1 MSPIDLFRRTGGPA
15 RAASHTL
22 RPATEAGHSSTQQG
36 RAQDRDDSVSVVIPF
51 FNSADTIERA
61 LCSVAAQTVAVDEVI
76 IVDDDSE
83 NEQRKS
89 LATAAGRDHPM
100 PVRVV
105 RLEPNQG
112 PAAARNA
119 GWDAAR
125 STWIAFLDSDDS
137 WHPRRLELQLGALSA
152 ETLMIS
158 SQSLVLG
165 ADEHPPGSTA
175 LIEPPIR
182 RLDKRYHLFHNPH
195 TTSSVLVRRD
205 VPARFTD
212 GRFYAEDYEAWIR
225 IAALGE
231 VLTLQVPLAYFHKD
245 PYGTRGLSSRIWR
258 MILGEH
264 RTFVLLRQDGVISVP
279 QFLIAELIMAAR
291 IGRRLALRA
300 LRP

>member
-1 MSPIDLFRRTGGPA
+1 MVTRQSCVPGA
-15 RAASHTL
+15 
-22 RPATEAGHSSTQQG
+22 
-36 RAQDRDDSVSVVIPF
+36 DRLLP
-51 FNSADTIERA
+51 
-61 LCSVAAQTVAVDEVI
+61 
-76 IVDDDSE
+76 
-83 NEQRKS
+83 
-89 LATAAGRDHPM
+89 
-100 PVRVV
+100 
-105 RLEPNQG
+105 
-112 PAAARNA
+112 
-119 GWDAAR
+119 R
-125 STWIAFLDSDDS
+125 ST
-137 WHPRRLELQLGALSA
+137 R
-152 ETLMIS
+152 
-158 SQSLVLG
+158 
-165 ADEHPPGSTA
+165 
-175 LIEPPIR
+175 LIELPIR
-182 RLDKRYHLFHNPH
+182 RLDKRYHLFHRPL
-195 TTSSVLVRRD
+195 TSSSVPVRRD